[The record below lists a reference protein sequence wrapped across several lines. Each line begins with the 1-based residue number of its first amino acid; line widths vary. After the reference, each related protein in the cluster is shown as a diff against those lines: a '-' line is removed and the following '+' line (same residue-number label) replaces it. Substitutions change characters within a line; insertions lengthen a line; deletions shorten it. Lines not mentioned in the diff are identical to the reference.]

1 MAREI
6 DEYYQDSEVFED
18 DVIKFKDIVK
28 TIDIAKYS
36 HSQREFC
43 EIVETIY
50 TEVFNNQQEQDNEQV
65 GTNKKVVYQ
74 EKESD

>member
-1 MAREI
+1 MPRENE
-6 DEYYQDSEVFED
+6 EYYEDSEVFED
-18 DVIKFKDIVK
+18 DVIKFKDIIK

-50 TEVFNNQQEQDNEQV
+50 AEVFNNKKEVNNVQEDKQD
-65 GTNKKVVYQ
+65 K
-74 EKESD
+74 